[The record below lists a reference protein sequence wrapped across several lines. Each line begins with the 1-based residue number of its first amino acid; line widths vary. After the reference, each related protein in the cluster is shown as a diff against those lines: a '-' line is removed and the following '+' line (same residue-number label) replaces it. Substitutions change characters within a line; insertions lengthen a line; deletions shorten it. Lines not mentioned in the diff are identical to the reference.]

1 MAADDMHANLS
12 RLRNYIH
19 QGKIEKI
26 KHLFIDQSEQLHYLF
41 EQKFDACA
49 CATKFQQEQILRL
62 LHDYG
67 KFIIISDFLIFVLI
81 SRISNRWLS
90 TDTFNHRINHRYS
103 WQ

>member
-1 MAADDMHANLS
+1 MAADEIHANLS

-26 KHLFIDQSEQLHYLF
+26 KHLFIDQSEHLHDFF

-49 CATKFQQEQILRL
+49 YAAKCQRENLLRL

-67 KFIIISDFLIFVLI
+67 KFV
-81 SRISNRWLS
+81 
-90 TDTFNHRINHRYS
+90 
-103 WQ
+103 

>member
-1 MAADDMHANLS
+1 MAADEMHANLS

-26 KHLFIDQSEQLHYLF
+26 KHVLTDDQSKQLNYFF

-49 CATKFQQEQILRL
+49 YATKCQQENLLRL

-67 KFIIISDFLIFVLI
+67 KFIDTFDFLFLFIVQDF
-81 SRISNRWLS
+81 
-90 TDTFNHRINHRYS
+90 H
-103 WQ
+103 